1 MKNPINFVPSNSS
14 MRERQMLATPAG
26 FFCFQQKGFKPY
38 DKRPAI
44 TEPQREVTLA
54 QADCWTA
61 VIGGPLFCPPTNVQQ
76 YALPHRNFRA
86 QRGQN
91 PTRTAHFIRTER
103 TGNGTPPHLAPRTFP
118 YPAGLQSAGNTRLET
133 PIIRLHSVT

>member
-1 MKNPINFVPSNSS
+1 MKAVIFVPSNSS

-44 TEPQREVTLA
+44 TEPQGEVTLA

-61 VIGGPLFCPPTNVQQ
+61 VFGGPRFFPPTNVQQ
-76 YALPHRNFRA
+76 YALPHRNQILRRPA
-86 QRGQN
+86 
-91 PTRTAHFIRTER
+91 AHQIPHYHSGPIAKAGGR
-103 TGNGTPPHLAPRTFP
+103 NGTATTPTARRVYSTN
-118 YPAGLQSAGNTRLET
+118 GGGKSAAFQ
-133 PIIRLHSVT
+133 PIISCNSVT

>member
-1 MKNPINFVPSNSS
+1 MKAVNFVPSNSS

-61 VIGGPLFCPPTNVQQ
+61 VFGGPRFFPPTNVQQ
-76 YALPHRNFRA
+76 YALPHRNQISRRPAAHQIPHYYPCQVA
-86 QRGQN
+86 QAGGRNGA
-91 PTRTAHFIRTER
+91 PITRPAHRTR
-103 TGNGTPPHLAPRTFP
+103 FAF
-118 YPAGLQSAGNTRLET
+118 AGNKEAAFSS
-133 PIIRLHSVT
+133 IISCNSVT